1 MTCYSIRSIHDD
13 TSVVVSRSVRCK
25 DDLAALDEG
34 VRRSV
39 GHAVE
44 VWQGERLVARVKQG
58 NAALDSSDNRCL

>member
-1 MTCYSIRSIHDD
+1 MSTYSIRSFHHD
-13 TSVVVSRSVRCK
+13 TSVVVSRSFRCK

-58 NAALDSSDNRCL
+58 NIALDSSDARCL